1 MELDSAR
8 VFSGERLRRVAFPLG
23 GIGSGMLCV
32 EGCGGFSHVS
42 LRGSPEVFNSPNM
55 FSALSVVCDGGRVAR
70 VLEGPVSGWKCF
82 GAPGAGNGGH
92 GANLGLPRF
101 TGCEFRWD
109 FPFARVLL
117 TDECMPFE
125 VDLTCWSPFVP
136 GDADSSSLPF
146 AALEYRFRNVSGK
159 RAEAVYSFNSQNIM
173 SAGSKEK
180 PARIRGEGSSFIFEQ
195 EPLPGEPWTEGFF
208 CVRTDYPGAGVDC
221 RWFRGG
227 WFDTQSVLWKKISS
241 GEQCESES
249 YDDGHGAGI
258 GASLLVPFELAP
270 GEEATV
276 RVMLTWYCPETDLR
290 IARPEDKKGCEC
302 EIEKDGEAQL
312 CEKER
317 HRPWY
322 SGKFKNILQ
331 LSDHVANEYCELR
344 KKSQAFSSCF
354 YDSTLPPEVLEAV
367 SANLTILKSPTV
379 LRQQDGRLWCWEG
392 CCDSKGCCHGSCT
405 HVWNYAQALPHLFP
419 GLERGL
425 RETEFFECQDDRGHQ
440 NFRASLPIGAVGH
453 DFHAAADGQLGCVMK
468 VFRDWR
474 ISADNSWLKK
484 MLPRVVKALD
494 YCIETWD
501 PGRTG
506 MLREPHHNTFDIEFW
521 GSDGMCGSFYL
532 GALKAAALMLEHL
545 GRDSS
550 AYRELYGKGC
560 EIIEKDLFNGE
571 YFIQRVMRQ
580 DELGCGT
587 VSTLSMSNCSS
598 PESEAIVAEEGPR
611 YQYGNGCLSDGVLGA
626 WMAQMCGIGELIDP
640 AKVKSHLLSVH
651 KYNFRKDLSGHSNPQ
666 RPTYAL
672 GKEGG
677 LLVCSWP
684 KGGEPTLPLV
694 YSNEVWTGTE
704 YQAAGHLAIAGE
716 TEKAL
721 DIVRTARQR
730 YDGTVRNPFNEY
742 ECGHWYARA
751 LSSYGMLQAF
761 SGVRF
766 DAVSKVLEINPPRAG
781 DFRSF
786 LCTATGYGTVGL
798 EDGRPFIE
806 VVSGGIDVADIV
818 VGKKGLA

>member
-1 MELDSAR
+1 
-8 VFSGERLRRVAFPLG
+8 
-23 GIGSGMLCV
+23 
-32 EGCGGFSHVS
+32 
-42 LRGSPEVFNSPNM
+42 
-55 FSALSVVCDGGRVAR
+55 
-70 VLEGPVSGWKCF
+70 
-82 GAPGAGNGGH
+82 
-92 GANLGLPRF
+92 
-101 TGCEFRWD
+101 
-109 FPFARVLL
+109 
-117 TDECMPFE
+117 
-125 VDLTCWSPFVP
+125 
-136 GDADSSSLPF
+136 
-146 AALEYRFRNVSGK
+146 
-159 RAEAVYSFNSQNIM
+159 
-173 SAGSKEK
+173 
-180 PARIRGEGSSFIFEQ
+180 
-195 EPLPGEPWTEGFF
+195 
-208 CVRTDYPGAGVDC
+208 GAGVDC

-227 WFDTQSVLWKKISS
+227 WFDTQSMLWKKIST
-241 GEQCESES
+241 GEQCESEP
-249 YDDGHGAGI
+249 YDDGHGAGV
-258 GASLLVPFELAP
+258 GASLFAPFELAP
-270 GEEATV
+270 GEETTV

-290 IARPEDKKGCEC
+290 IARPEDKKGCDC
-302 EIEKDGEAQL
+302 LGGENGDAPL

-322 SGKFKNILQ
+322 SGKFEDIVQ
-331 LSDHVANEYCELR
+331 LSEHVANEYCELR
-344 KKSQAFSSCF
+344 KKSRAFSICF

-379 LRQQDGRLWCWEG
+379 LRQRDGRLWCWEG

-405 HVWNYAQALPHLFP
+405 HVWNYAQALPHFFP
-419 GLERGL
+419 RLERGL
-425 RETEFFECQDDRGHQ
+425 RETEFLECQDDRGHQ
-440 NFRASLPIGAVGH
+440 NFRASLPIGPVGH

-474 ISADNSWLKK
+474 ISADDSWLER
-484 MLPRVVKALD
+484 MLPRVLKALD

-532 GALKAAALMLEHL
+532 GALKAAALMLEHF
-545 GRDSS
+545 GKDAD
-550 AYRELYGKGC
+550 AYRELYVKGR
-560 EIIEKDLFNGE
+560 EIIETDLFNGE

-580 DELGCGT
+580 DELGCGP
-587 VSTLSMSNCSS
+587 VLSMSNSSS
-598 PESEAIVAEEGPR
+598 PESEAVVAEGGPR
-611 YQYGNGCLSDGVLGA
+611 YQYGDGCLSDGVLGA
-626 WMAQMCGIGELIDP
+626 WMAQMCGMGELIDP

-651 KYNFRKDLSGHSNPQ
+651 RYNFRKDLSGHSNPQ

-684 KGGEPTLPLV
+684 KGDEPTLPLV

-730 YDGTVRNPFNEY
+730 YDGKVRNPFNEY

-761 SGVRF
+761 SGVRY
-766 DAVSKVLEINPPRAG
+766 DAVSKVLEINPPQAG

-786 LCTATGYGTVGL
+786 LCTAMGYGTVGL
-798 EDGRPFIE
+798 KDGKPFIE
-806 VVSGGIDVADIV
+806 VVSGEIDVADIV
-818 VGKKGLA
+818 VGGKDAS